1 MKIVIVGGIA
11 GGLSAA
17 SQIKREDHGAQVI
30 VLEKSGDVSYAACG
44 MPYNLFYKD
53 KPVEDLYALN
63 LDAIQNERG
72 IDYRQH
78 QEAIGI
84 APVRKEVKVV
94 DHINAREYRESYD
107 YLVYATGNKPIKLP
121 LPGFD

>member
-1 MKIVIVGGIA
+1 MKTVIIGGIA

-17 SQIKREDHGAQVI
+17 SQIRREDPGAQMV

-63 LDAIQNERG
+63 LDAIRT
-72 IDYRQH
+72 DDR
-78 QEAIGI
+78 
-84 APVRKEVKVV
+84 VR
-94 DHINAREYRESYD
+94 A
-107 YLVYATGNKPIKLP
+107 G
-121 LPGFD
+121 